1 MAVNNRFRTLIGNQE
16 RIGLGGEGVLRTEGR
31 NQEALGMLNA
41 AYEAGIRYYDSA
53 PAYSGSEQYL
63 GEFWAQHPKRKELTF
78 QTSKSAQRSAGGA
91 SDDLKRT
98 LAFMG
103 RDHLGLWQIHDVRDT
118 RDIREI
124 EGSGGALSSFYH
136 ARDTGIAKGIGV
148 TGHHNPSIL
157 LHAVTNWDID
167 SVLLPGKSR

>member
-1 MAVNNRFRTLIGNQE
+1 
-16 RIGLGGEGVLRTEGR
+16 
-31 NQEALGMLNA
+31 MLNA

-98 LAFMG
+98 LALMG
-103 RDHLGLWQIHDVRDT
+103 RDHLGLWQIHDVRDN

-124 EGSGGALSSFYH
+124 EGTGGALRSFYH
-136 ARDTGIAKGIGV
+136 ARDTGIARGIGV
-148 TGHHNPSIL
+148 TGHHDPSIL
-157 LHAVTNWDID
+157 LHAVSNWDIS
-167 SVLLPGKSR
+167 SVLLQ